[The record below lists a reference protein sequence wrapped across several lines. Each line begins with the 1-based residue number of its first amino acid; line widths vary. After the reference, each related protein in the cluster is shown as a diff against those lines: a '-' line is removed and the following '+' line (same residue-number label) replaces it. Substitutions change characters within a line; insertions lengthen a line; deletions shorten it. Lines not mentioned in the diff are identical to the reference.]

1 MEKSKLTKIIVLISG
16 GAFLA
21 SSVMGLSGLIG
32 SSLDRP
38 TATDEKA
45 TQSQNAQV
53 KATEKGF
60 LAVLKREPKN
70 QTALRGIG
78 EIVTFRMQQGDV
90 QGTKA
95 LLEELV
101 KIDPT
106 KKEYKEFLDAVNKQI
121 ADAKK
126 VGTLKPTEPTQPT
139 QPSKSK

>member
-1 MEKSKLTKIIVLISG
+1 MEKSKLTKILVLASG

-21 SSVMGLSGLIG
+21 SSVMGLSSLIG
-32 SSLDRP
+32 SSIDRP
-38 TATDEKA
+38 AATDNA

-53 KATEKGF
+53 KAAEKGF
-60 LAVLKREPKN
+60 LTVLKREPKN
-70 QTALRGIG
+70 PTALSGIG

-121 ADAKK
+121 ADKK

-139 QPSKSK
+139 QPSQSK